1 MFIPIEEAVAVLKRG
16 GIVALPTETVYGLA
30 ADATNA
36 DAVKKIFT
44 AKNRPADNPLICHF
58 HSVEQIEQY
67 VEAVPTYA
75 LVLMHEFCPG
85 PISFLLPLKKDSP
98 LLTATSGQSSVVCRI
113 PQHWLMLSV
122 IKQLNVPLAAP
133 SANTSGKVSPTTA
146 QMVEEDLGR
155 KIDGI
160 VDGGECAVGV
170 ESTIIDCRKQNQI
183 SILRPGVIGKTE
195 MESVLKKNNI
205 EVSIIESTDESEIIP
220 GNKYQHYSPVTLVK
234 RINSIDEIDATDNSV
249 LLSSDEKLNEMKNYH
264 GKKISFGS
272 VHDTEHVAQQ
282 LYHNLKSV
290 DDLKVAHA
298 YYLETDWGTT
308 SAGKAI
314 ANRLKKVTG

>member
-16 GIVALPTETVYGLA
+16 GVVALPTETVYGLA

-36 DAVKKIFT
+36 DAVKKIFA

-58 HSVEQIEQY
+58 NSIEQIEHYVDSIPQY
-67 VEAVPTYA
+67 VR
-75 LVLMHEFCPG
+75 VLIHEFCPG
-85 PISFLLPLKKDSP
+85 PLSFLLPLKKDSP
-98 LLTATSGQSSVVCRI
+98 LLTATSGQPSVVCRI
-113 PQHWLMLSV
+113 PRHWLMLAV

-146 QMVEEDLGR
+146 QMAEDDLGR

-170 ESTIIDCRKQNQI
+170 ESTIIDCRQQNKI
-183 SILRPGVIGKTE
+183 NILRPGVIGKTE
-195 MESVLKKNNI
+195 LEAVLKKNNI
-205 EVSIIESTDESEIIP
+205 DISIIESSGENEIIP
-220 GNKYQHYSPVTLVK
+220 GNKYLHYSPVTPVK
-234 RINSIDEIDATDNSV
+234 RISSVNEIMNTNNIV
-249 LLSSDEKLNEMKNYH
+249 LISSEEKLNEVKKIP
-264 GKKISFGS
+264 GKKISLGS
-272 VHDTEHVAQQ
+272 IHDTEHAAQQ
-282 LYHNLKSV
+282 LYHNLKSI
-290 DDLKVAHA
+290 DDLNAAAA

-314 ANRLKKVTG
+314 ANRLKKVSP